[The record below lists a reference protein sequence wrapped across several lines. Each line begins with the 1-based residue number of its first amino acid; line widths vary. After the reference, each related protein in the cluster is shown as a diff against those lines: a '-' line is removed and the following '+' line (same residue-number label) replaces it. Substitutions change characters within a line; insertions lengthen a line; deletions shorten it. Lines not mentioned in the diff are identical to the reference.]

1 MKKCAK
7 CGNECY
13 DFVATCRNCGYEFPK
28 QETEVKHLENNSKAD
43 YAFPLISMILG
54 IAGMFF
60 SCMGIGVIFSIAG
73 LVLGIIALSKGMDK
87 KAFSITGIVCSA
99 VSFFIFLIFFV
110 VILSGSSDTTNTEE
124 AKVVSEQSEQTKN
137 NVEVPG
143 KELEASEAISGDT
156 ESKNINEES
165 NNYIDKDS
173 FVNSCEEVPYKTLAR
188 NPEAY
193 VGTKL
198 VLTVKVQQVM
208 QGGLFDDSQY
218 YRVNTDDE
226 YGMWFGDEY
235 FMYDFRADDNM
246 KILQDDIL
254 KVYAEFAG
262 VEEVTRALTG
272 TTEEVPAIKAIY
284 VELVDETEAQGVSE
298 EVLNDGII
306 DIDFADFSVQYDSYS
321 FTTDYEGNTCVII
334 YYNFTNNSSEPQSA
348 GSCAYLK
355 VFQNGIECESAF
367 VINSDDEYTE
377 NVHKEVT
384 SGTTI
389 KVGEVFKIN
398 TTNELLLEMSEY
410 ISFND
415 IKDTMTL
422 NITQ

>member
-1 MKKCAK
+1 MKKCK
-7 CGNECY
+7 ECGNECY
-13 DFVATCRNCGYEFPK
+13 DFVATCKNCGYEFPK
-28 QETEVKHLENNSKAD
+28 VKTDVKHLENESKSD
-43 YAFPLISMILG
+43 YALPLISMILG
-54 IAGMFF
+54 IVGMLF
-60 SCMGIGVIFSIAG
+60 SCMGIGIIFSIAG
-73 LVLGIIALSKGMDK
+73 LVLGIIALSKEMDK
-87 KAFSITGIVCSA
+87 KAFSITGVVCSS
-99 VSFFIFLIFFV
+99 VSFFIFLIFIIA
-110 VILSGSSDTTNTEE
+110 ILSSPNDTENAEE
-124 AKVVSEQSEQTKN
+124 AKVVSEQYEQKEN
-137 NVEVPG
+137 NFEVPE
-143 KELEASEAISGDT
+143 KEFEAAKEIDRDSEKKDA
-156 ESKNINEES
+156 NEKS

-173 FVNSCEEVPYKTLAR
+173 FINSCEEVPYKTLAR
-188 NPEAY
+188 NPDAY

-262 VEEVTRALTG
+262 VQEVTRALTG

-284 VELVDETEAQGVSE
+284 VELVDESVAQGVSE
-298 EVLNDGII
+298 EVLNDGTI
-306 DIDFADFSVQYDSYS
+306 DIEFADFSVKYDSYS
-321 FTTDYEGNTCVII
+321 LTTDYEGNTCVII

-367 VINSDDEYTE
+367 VLNSDDEYMD

-389 KVGEVFKIN
+389 KVGESFKIY
-398 TTNELLLEMSEY
+398 TTNELLLEMSESF
-410 ISFND
+410 SFND
-415 IKDTMTL
+415 AKDTMTISL
-422 NITQ
+422 K